1 MKVRTPRL
9 KLFSRATDSNCS
21 MESRINCTN
30 SGDSV
35 TSNVESFAF
44 NFANLRIATSSSSP
58 ALNQTQQIHHTN
70 GTPPPTLNTNSGD
83 RVSSK
88 VRSLPFNYANLRIAT
103 PSSTFSPA
111 WNQTQEIH
119 HTNANYETG
128 LQHIPLSSLALY
140 PRRQSIWSSPDDRLG
155 GIDMHLYLCLYMYAV
170 CMCLFVSIWVYI
182 FWRLQGF
189 LLKT

>member
-1 MKVRTPRL
+1 
-9 KLFSRATDSNCS
+9 
-21 MESRINCTN
+21 MESRINFNETPAPAPAPTPNTTTN

-70 GTPPPTLNTNSGD
+70 GTAPPTLNTNSGD
-83 RVSSK
+83 SVSSK

-103 PSSTFSPA
+103 SSSSTSSPA
-111 WNQTQEIH
+111 LNQTQQIH

-128 LQHIPLSSLALY
+128 LQHIPLSPFALY
-140 PRRQSIWSSPDDRLG
+140 PQRQSIWSSPDNWLG
-155 GIDMHLYLCLYMYAV
+155 GIDMRLYLCLYMHA
-170 CMCLFVSIWVYI
+170 CVYLYQFGYI
-182 FWRLQGF
+182 YFGGSRVF
-189 LLKT
+189 FKKT